1 MPQRT
6 TTPEQITSEA
16 LLHKVA
22 QGDGTAFRALVIR
35 HQNHVFNLA
44 YRILGDRQ
52 RSEDVAQEVFLKVWK
67 TAKNYQQK
75 SKVTTWLYRITVN
88 LCLNEIKSQRRWS
101 WLRYLHLSKTDE
113 VETERQMDRSPTA
126 EELVIAQ
133 ELSHRI
139 TEALQ
144 ALPENQ
150 RIALILRRYDGL
162 SYQEIS
168 GVLDCSVSA
177 VEALLVRAKRTVQAF
192 LEKIKKFK

>member
-1 MPQRT
+1 
-6 TTPEQITSEA
+6 
-16 LLHKVA
+16 LLHKTA
-22 QGDGTAFRALVIR
+22 RGDGTAFRALVIR

-52 RSEDVAQEVFLKVWK
+52 RSEDVAQEVFLKVWQ
-67 TAKNYQQK
+67 TATTFQQK
-75 SKVTTWLYRITVN
+75 SKFTTWLYRITVN
-88 LCLNEIKSQRRWS
+88 LCLNEIKSQRRWR
-101 WLRYLHLSKTDE
+101 WLRLLHVLKTNE
-113 VETERQMDRSPTA
+113 VATEHLIDQSPTA

-133 ELSHRI
+133 ELNQRI
-139 TEALQ
+139 TKALQ

-150 RIALILRRYDGL
+150 RIALILRRYGGL

-192 LEKIKKFK
+192 LEKK

>member
-1 MPQRT
+1 MPRRT
-6 TTPEQITSEA
+6 TTPAQMTSEA

-22 QGDGTAFRALVIR
+22 QGDGAAFKALVIR

-52 RSEDVAQEVFLKVWK
+52 RSEDIAQEVFLKVWQ
-67 TAKNYQQK
+67 TATTFQQK
-75 SKVTTWLYRITVN
+75 SKFTTWLYRITVN
-88 LCLNEIKSQRRWS
+88 LCLNEIKSRQRWS
-101 WLRYLHLSKTDE
+101 WIRFLHAFKTDE
-113 VETERQMDRSPTA
+113 VGTEHLIDRSPSA
-126 EELVIAQ
+126 EDLVIAQ

-139 TEALQ
+139 TKALQ

-177 VEALLVRAKRTVQAF
+177 VDALLVRAKRAVQAS
-192 LEKIKKFK
+192 LKKK